1 MKKAYI
7 FLLCCS
13 AFGFTSTAQS
23 PTDNCSEAYSHMVY
37 VISHMETALK
47 PNTLQHVVFYGEKA
61 KIALKKA
68 EAALENCDCDGV
80 EDKVGVGLN
89 YLTDIETS
97 KEYDEALFNANKAKE
112 WSQKAVQDMDL
123 CIEGLAPTTEA
134 VVVEDTT
141 TVSTADELS
150 DIEKAQQQLAEQQK
164 ELQRQQEAL
173 QQKLAAKKAQELQ
186 LKKEALIKKLEHTV
200 STNVSTFNEALKA
213 CDCDGKTLK
222 ANLKKETLKHKS
234 ISEIKGSVI
243 KVIKSLTENY
253 KKQLA
258 DCDEETDDD

>member
-13 AFGFTSTAQS
+13 ICSFTSTAQS
-23 PTDNCSEAYSHMVY
+23 NDNCSETYSHMVY

-61 KIALKKA
+61 KAALKKA

-97 KEYDEALFNANKAKE
+97 EEYDEALFNANKAKE

-123 CIEGLAPTTEA
+123 CIEGLAPTKE
-134 VVVEDTT
+134 VVAVEDTT
-141 TVSTADELS
+141 TVSTTDELS
-150 DIEKAQQQLAEQQK
+150 DIEKAQQQLEAQQK
-164 ELQRQQEAL
+164 ELQRQQAAL

-186 LKKEALIKKLEHTV
+186 LQKEALIKELEETV
-200 STNVSTFNEALKA
+200 TMNVSSFNKALKA
-213 CDCDGKTLK
+213 CDCDNKTLK
-222 ANLKKETLKHKS
+222 AALQKETLKKKS
-234 ISEIKGSVI
+234 ITEIKGSVI
-243 KVIKSLTENY
+243 NIIKGLTDNY

-258 DCDEETDDD
+258 DCDEETDED